1 MSSDVEQTVADLTIH
16 LWLSEAQGVETM
28 AEARIQLGRL
38 AGAAAAAAVPR
49 LSKAA
54 RTMRTLLDKPQCDEK
69 FIVGSVRRFLGKV
82 ADDAKICRQLAE
94 SPRALTWV
102 HPSLRVRVERTLLQS
117 VYLATVLEVDRLI
130 QGSNLDDGALEEA
143 L

>member
-16 LWLSEAQGVETM
+16 FWLSEAQGVESR
-28 AEARIQLGRL
+28 AEARMQLGRL
-38 AGAAAAAAVPR
+38 AGAAAAAGMAQ
-49 LSKAA
+49 LSRTA
-54 RTMRTLLDKPQCDEK
+54 RTMRSLLDKPQCDEK
-69 FIVGSVRRFLGKV
+69 FAVGSVRRFLTKV

-94 SPRALTWV
+94 SERALTWV
-102 HPSLRVRVERTLLQS
+102 HPKLRARVERTLIQS

>member
-1 MSSDVEQTVADLTIH
+1 MSGDVEQTVADLTIH
-16 LWLSEAQGVETM
+16 FWLSEAQCVETF
-28 AEARIQLGRL
+28 AEARTQLGRL
-38 AGAAAAAAVPR
+38 AGAAAAAALPQ

-54 RTMRTLLDKPQCDEK
+54 RTMRTLLNKPQCDER
-69 FIVGSVRRFLGKV
+69 FAVGSVRRFLAKV

-94 SPRALTWV
+94 SERALTWV
-102 HPSLRVRVERTLLQS
+102 HPQLRARVERTLLQS

-130 QGSNLDDGALEEA
+130 EGSNLDDGLLEEA